1 MPLRIKKQMKI
12 DSFLSQAGEWIK
24 GNGPDSDVVIS
35 SRVRLAR
42 NLHGFIFLTM
52 ANEKQQSEI
61 EEYIRAKLQPILSKS
76 GTDYFFM
83 KEMNSL
89 DRGLLVER
97 HLISKDMVSGSG
109 ARGLFVNSKE
119 SQAIMVNEEDHLR
132 LQVLKSGLQIEKAW
146 EELDALDNQVESVLP
161 YAFSPQFG
169 YLTACPTNAGTGM
182 RVSVMLHLPALAMIK
197 QINKVF
203 QALGRIKIMVRGF
216 YGEGTEATGDF
227 YQISNQVTLGKSE
240 KEIASELANII
251 PEIVKYERGCRDK
264 MLNDSH
270 KRMEDKVYR
279 SYGVLRY
286 ARSVSSEEALELFS
300 VIRLGITT
308 GLIKDISL
316 KTINELFILT
326 QPSHLQ
332 KMEKKSLNA
341 TERDILRAQFIK
353 GKLDK

>member
-1 MPLRIKKQMKI
+1 MKT
-12 DSFLSQAGEWIK
+12 DSFISQVGEWLK
-24 GNGPDSDVVIS
+24 GNGPESDVVIS

-42 NLHGFIFLTM
+42 NLHGFVFLTL
-52 ANEKQQSEI
+52 ADDKQLSEI
-61 EEYIRAKLQPILSKS
+61 EGYVRTKLEPVLSKS
-76 GTDYFFM
+76 GIEYFPM

-89 DRGLLVER
+89 DRGVLLER

-109 ARGLFVNSKE
+109 ARGLFVNGKE
-119 SQAIMVNEEDHLR
+119 SQAVMVNEEDHLR
-132 LQVLKSGLQIEKAW
+132 LQVLKSGLQIDKAW
-146 EELDALDNQVESVLP
+146 EEINALDNQIEGVLP

-169 YLTACPTNAGTGM
+169 YLTACPTNVGTGM
-182 RVSVMLHLPALAMIK
+182 RVSVMLHLPALAMVK

-227 YQISNQVTLGKSE
+227 YQISNQVTLGKAE

-264 MLNDSH
+264 LLNDSN
-270 KRMEDKVYR
+270 KRLEDKVYR

-286 ARSVSSEEALELFS
+286 ARSISSEEALELFS
-300 VIRLGITT
+300 VIRLGIAT

-316 KTINELFILT
+316 KEINELFILT
-326 QPSHLQ
+326 QPAHIQ
-332 KMEKKSLNA
+332 KLEKKSLTA
-341 TERDILRAQFIK
+341 AERDVIRACLIK
-353 GKLDK
+353 DKLQG